1 MKALKMTRYGDINS
15 SLEFQS
21 AEIPIAKASEVLVRM
36 HAASV
41 NPVDNMM
48 LRGELKSVRRE
59 VFPVGV
65 GRDVSG
71 EIVAVGKNVKGY
83 SPGDMVF
90 ARVGEEHVGTIAEY
104 LTVDVAHL
112 APKPENLSHS
122 ESAGIP
128 LVGLTSFQSLI
139 KIADLKPGEKVLIHA
154 GSGGVGSMAIQLAK
168 SIGAYV
174 VTTTSSANVDWVKAL
189 GADLVIDYKK
199 EDYLQLLSDMD
210 VVFDTLGGQYALD
223 AFKVLKTG
231 GRVVSVKGALD
242 PQTAE
247 ELGLG
252 WLLRKI
258 LALKSRKLIKAA
270 KAKSG
275 LYRMVIMEANG
286 EQLRELGELYQR
298 RILSPVI
305 DKTYSFDQ
313 SKEAFSYL
321 ASGRAK
327 GKVIITMDGMTEE
340 Q

>member
-1 MKALKMTRYGDINS
+1 MKALKMTRYGDIDS

-21 AEIPIAKASEVLVRM
+21 AEVPTPKAGEVLLRV

-48 LRGELKSVRRE
+48 LRGELKSVRKE
-59 VFPVGV
+59 VFPVGI

-71 EIVAVGKNVKGY
+71 EVVAVGNDVAGY
-83 SPGDMVF
+83 SVGDLVF
-90 ARVGEEHVGTIAEY
+90 SRVGEDHVGTIAEY
-104 LTVDVAHL
+104 LTVSVSHL
-112 APKPENLSHS
+112 AAKPKNLSHS
-122 ESAGIP
+122 EAAGIP
-128 LVGLTSFQSLI
+128 LVGLTSYQSLI
-139 KIADLKPGEKVLIHA
+139 KVAGLKSGEKVLIHA

-168 SIGAYV
+168 SVGAYV
-174 VTTTSSANVDWVKAL
+174 VTTTSSANVEWVKAL

-199 EDYLQLLSDMD
+199 DDYRQLLSDMD

-223 AFKVLKTG
+223 AFQVLKTG

-252 WLLRKI
+252 WLLRK
-258 LALKSRKLIKAA
+258 LVALKSRNLMKAA
-270 KAKSG
+270 KGKSA

-286 EQLRELGELYQR
+286 GQLSELGDLYRQK
-298 RILSPVI
+298 ILSPVI
-305 DKTYSFDQ
+305 DKIYSLEQ
-313 SKEAFSYL
+313 GKEAFSYL

-327 GKVIITMDGMTEE
+327 GKVIVSVIAS
-340 Q
+340 